1 MLNLFLAAF
10 LIISLVISQQV
21 LAQTKVP
28 CTCRYQGEDFVL
40 GEEVCMDRTSGST
53 MARCEMVLNNTSW
66 KFTEAPCP
74 VTNVLP
80 SEESEPT
87 EPSNMSVVL
96 NVTKHFSR

>member
-1 MLNLFLAAF
+1 MLNLISVTFLMI
-10 LIISLVISQQV
+10 LLVISQSV
-21 LAQTKVP
+21 LAQTKTP

-40 GEEVCMDRTSGST
+40 GEEVCMDRTTGST

-80 SEESEPT
+80 TGEFEPT

-96 NVTKHFSR
+96 KVTKHFSR